1 MFQNEK
7 GDNVLVT
14 SVAKGEFY
22 NEYQRIKKKIILVKM
37 GLLIY
42 SMYLDKRFLVEKMG
56 KVIPMLKCSLKLVN
70 TLESQL
76 MT

>member
-22 NEYQRIKKKIILVKM
+22 NEYQRIILVKM

>member
-1 MFQNEK
+1 MNINE
-7 GDNVLVT
+7 L
-14 SVAKGEFY
+14 
-22 NEYQRIKKKIILVKM
+22 RKKNNLSQD